1 MSQIAKSKK
10 VQKLGILGIQNG
22 QLVKNIDYELEK
34 IINNINDI
42 NTDDKPRVLDLKIK
56 ITPINDK
63 KQLIIEGTPTAKL
76 RPLNKVQS
84 TLFNIR
90 ETDRETGVVTNRLQ
104 EITDVAVGQLN
115 IDGEIQEAP
124 EPIYIGDVNRDN
136 SY

>member
-1 MSQIAKSKK
+1 MSEIANSKK

-42 NTDDKPRVLDLKIK
+42 NTDDKPRELILKIK
-56 ITPINDK
+56 IKPINDK
-63 KQLIIEGTPTAKL
+63 KQIIIEGTPVAKL
-76 RPLNKVQS
+76 RPLNTVQS

-90 ETDRETGVVTNRLQ
+90 EMDKDTGVITNKLQ
-104 EITDVAVGQLN
+104 EITNVAVGQLN

-124 EPIYIGDVNRDN
+124 EPIYIGEMKR
-136 SY
+136 